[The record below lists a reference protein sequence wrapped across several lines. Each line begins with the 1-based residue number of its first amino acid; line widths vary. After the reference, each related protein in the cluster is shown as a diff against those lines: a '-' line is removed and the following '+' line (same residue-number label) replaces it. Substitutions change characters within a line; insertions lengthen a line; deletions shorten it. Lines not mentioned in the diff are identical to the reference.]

1 MKMRT
6 KLSGLLVAALIGLT
20 TAGGGQALELCAK
33 ADRRG
38 DPSQPKN
45 GSPIRARSECK
56 AGKEVSVGTTE
67 GLADTAA
74 VLSLV
79 AENTAA
85 IDLKADQTAVD
96 DKADRQAVEANTT
109 GISANAAADASQD
122 TDIATNTTGVA
133 ANAAA
138 DASQDTDIATN
149 TTGVAANAAADAS
162 QDTDIA
168 TNTIGVAANAAADA
182 SQDAAI
188 SSNAVAV
195 ATNTSAV
202 DDKADRQAVEAN
214 TGRILRS
221 EVACTVGECVR
232 SCFITGVWF
241 DNYNGIGGSALG
253 EDVQGN
259 FQFYPGGVSSGN
271 PLITGTITGNSIE
284 IIPGSTTCV
293 GTISADCSEIAFPL
307 TPECGLQFTPTSVL
321 GQCGNGVVDAG
332 EQCDDG
338 NLVDGD
344 GCDVVPS
351 CTLSP

>member
-1 MKMRT
+1 MKT

-38 DPSQPKN
+38 DPSQPKD

-85 IDLKADQTAVD
+85 IELKADQTAVD
-96 DKADRQAVEANTT
+96 DKADRQAVEANT
-109 GISANAAADASQD
+109 
-122 TDIATNTTGVA
+122 
-133 ANAAA
+133 
-138 DASQDTDIATN
+138 
-149 TTGVAANAAADAS
+149 
-162 QDTDIA
+162 
-168 TNTIGVAANAAADA
+168 
-182 SQDAAI
+182 
-188 SSNAVAV
+188 
-195 ATNTSAV
+195 
-202 DDKADRQAVEAN
+202 
-214 TGRILRS
+214 GRIERS
-221 EVACTVGECVR
+221 EVACTVGECAR
-232 SCFITGVWF
+232 SCFITGLWF
-241 DNYNGIGGSALG
+241 ADFGTGGNALG

-259 FQFYPGGVSSGN
+259 FQFRPGGESS
-271 PLITGTITGNSIE
+271 IWTGTITGNSFE
-284 IIPGSTTCV
+284 MTPPGGGVTCS
-293 GTISADCSEIAFPL
+293 GTISGDCSEIEITETFDCPAL
-307 TPECGLQFTPTSVL
+307 TLTPTSVL

-332 EQCDDG
+332 EWCDDG

-344 GCDVVPS
+344 GCNVVPS